1 MLKGR
6 IKQKAKQK
14 VKTKTKQKV
23 RKEGKKQ
30 VTKAASRE
38 GAPKV
43 LKAAAAG
50 GVGYY
55 AGQKISGQGQ
65 EDQIAASQ
73 DETDAPSPPPEAAD
87 TGSDVVAQLQQ
98 LAQLRD
104 SGVLTDE
111 EFVSAKQ
118 KLLASG

>member
-1 MLKGR
+1 VLKGR
-6 IKQKAKQK
+6 LKQKTKQK
-14 VKTKTKQKV
+14 VKTRAKQEV

-50 GVGYY
+50 GAGYY
-55 AGQKISGQGQ
+55 AGKKISEKGQ
-65 EDQIAASQ
+65 EDQA
-73 DETDAPSPPPEAAD
+73 ETYTSPQPQAGAAD
-87 TGSDVVAQLQQ
+87 TGSDMVAQLQQ
-98 LAQLRD
+98 LAQLHD

-111 EFVSAKQ
+111 EFASAKQ
-118 KLLASG
+118 KLLAGE